1 MDLKINLEA
10 KIVQLEEKVQR
21 QENLLMALQIQQPII
36 SKSVYSDNIVAIN
49 DDDNRISVKNSVL
62 RTCRETRA
70 ADPSLI
76 SGKYWIDPDGQGVGD
91 DPIYVYCNMA
101 TGSTEILHDSE
112 LKTDVGNCA
121 DPGCYSK
128 AVNYNSTMRQMTA
141 LVDLSNECHQSIRVS
156 VLLDYIKYYLNKL
169 NYF

>member
-1 MDLKINLEA
+1 MNLKINLEA

-36 SKSVYSDNIVAIN
+36 SKSVDSDNIVAIN
-49 DDDNRISVKNSVL
+49 DDDNRISVL

-141 LVDLSNECHQSIRVS
+141 LVDLSNECHQSIRVRQ
-156 VLLDYIKYYLNKL
+156 YYLNKL
-169 NYF
+169 VKLN

>member
-1 MDLKINLEA
+1 MNFKLNLEA
-10 KIVQLEEKVQR
+10 KFVQLEKV
-21 QENLLMALQIQQPII
+21 LMALQIQQPII
-36 SKSVYSDNIVAIN
+36 SQSIHSDDIVAIKDN
-49 DDDNRISVKNSVL
+49 DNRISVKNSVL

-128 AVNYNSTMRQMTA
+128 AVNYNSTMRQMSA
-141 LVDLSNECHQSIRVS
+141 LVDLSNECHQSIRVRQ
-156 VLLDYIKYYLNKL
+156 YYLNKL
-169 NYF
+169 VKLN

>member
-1 MDLKINLEA
+1 MNIKINLEA

-36 SKSVYSDNIVAIN
+36 SKSVHSDNIDAIN

-141 LVDLSNECHQSIRVS
+141 LVDLSNECHQSIRVRQ
-156 VLLDYIKYYLNKL
+156 YYLNKL
-169 NYF
+169 VKSN